1 MAFQKN
7 QILTLS
13 IESLSNDGSG
23 VAHHDG
29 QAVFVAAAAPGDVA
43 EVRIVKPMKGYAFGK
58 LEKLLTP
65 GPGRVKQDCPVA
77 GPCGGCGLRHIS
89 YAAECAAKTQFVRDA
104 FERLAKLDVPVH
116 EVLPAPAADRY
127 RNKVQLPVGTDEN
140 GHLVTGFFAGRSHRI
155 VPCTDCKLQPDWMNA
170 LAARACTLLEEN
182 GITAYNEETHTG
194 RVRHLYMRQGWH
206 SGQRLLC
213 FVVNG
218 NGLPNEAEIC
228 AALQK
233 EFDLTTILINRNNAR
248 TNVILGAKTRV
259 ALGPGYIEDT
269 LSGVSLRMGVHEFY
283 QVNTPAAEALYAK
296 AQEFA
301 ALTPDDFLLDLYC
314 GMGTIGLS
322 MLPDCRRLVGVEV
335 VPQAVD
341 GAKETAARLGLDADK
356 ADFRCQDAGAA
367 AAQNAAAARKKLI
380 PALPD
385 KYNTPN
391 AIIAKVI
398 LVALLSVG
406 SLGVTLAAED
416 ILGNVAGG
424 LVILSAHP
432 FSIGDYVEVGGVAG
446 TVHEISLN
454 HTKLVTPDGHLVML
468 PNKELASSQMTNY
481 TVLGRRRVVQ
491 RVAASYDAPTE
502 TVKAACRRALEH
514 TENLLEDPAPTVYLT
529 AYKESSIEYTV
540 YCWATPENWWGAYL
554 ALGEHLR
561 DAFRE
566 YGVEMT
572 YNHLNVHIIENQS

>member
-116 EVLPAPAADRY
+116 EVLGAPAADRY

-155 VPCTDCKLQPDWMNA
+155 VPCADCKLQPDWMNA

-228 AALQK
+228 EALQK

-248 TNVILGAKTRV
+248 TNVILGDRDRVLWGKGELLDKLCGKTF
-259 ALGPGYIEDT
+259 AIGP
-269 LSGVSLRMGVHEFY
+269 HAFY
-283 QVNTPAAEALYAK
+283 QVNHDQCERLYAL
-296 AQEFA
+296 AGDFA
-301 ALTPDDFLLDLYC
+301 GLTGEQVLLDLYC
-314 GMGTIGLS
+314 GVGTIGLT
-322 MLPDCRRLVGVEV
+322 LADRCRRLIGVEV
-335 VPQAVD
+335 VPQAV
-341 GAKETAARLGLDADK
+341 ENARENARRNGIENAEFLCADA
-356 ADFRCQDAGAA
+356 AGAA
-367 AAQNAAAARKKLI
+367 TQLASQGVRPDVAIVDPPRKGCAPDVFAAIDKMGTQRLVYVSCDPATLARDL
-380 PALPD
+380 
-385 KYNTPN
+385 
-391 AIIAKVI
+391 
-398 LVALLSVG
+398 ALLATMG
-406 SLGVTLAAED
+406 YTARRACGVDLF
-416 ILGNVAGG
+416 
-424 LVILSAHP
+424 P
-432 FSIGDYVEVGGVAG
+432 R
-446 TVHEISLN
+446 
-454 HTKLVTPDGHLVML
+454 TPHV
-468 PNKELASSQMTNY
+468 
-481 TVLGRRRVVQ
+481 
-491 RVAASYDAPTE
+491 E
-502 TVKAACRRALEH
+502 TVCLMSKK
-514 TENLLEDPAPTVYLT
+514 D
-529 AYKESSIEYTV
+529 K
-540 YCWATPENWWGAYL
+540 
-554 ALGEHLR
+554 
-561 DAFRE
+561 
-566 YGVEMT
+566 
-572 YNHLNVHIIENQS
+572 